1 MPYFLNIPALIVSNT
16 TGIWVFVRGGTTWDN
31 GDVSCNSAT
40 SISICIQIWTD
51 KLLMMCSSLVVVEY
65 TQTSPKSRVEGPELY
80 KK

>member
-1 MPYFLNIPALIVSNT
+1 MFASNT

-31 GDVSCNSAT
+31 GDVSFNSAT
-40 SISICIQIWTD
+40 SISICIHIWTD

-65 TQTSPKSRVEGPELY
+65 TQTSPKSIVEGPEMY

>member
-1 MPYFLNIPALIVSNT
+1 MFASNT

-31 GDVSCNSAT
+31 GDVSFNSAT
-40 SISICIQIWTD
+40 SISICIHIWTD

-65 TQTSPKSRVEGPELY
+65 TQTSPKSIIEGPEMY